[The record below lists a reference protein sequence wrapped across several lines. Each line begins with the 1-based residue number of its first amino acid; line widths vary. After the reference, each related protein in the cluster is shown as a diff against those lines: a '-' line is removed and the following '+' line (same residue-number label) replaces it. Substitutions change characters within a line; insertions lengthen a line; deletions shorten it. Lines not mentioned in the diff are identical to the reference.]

1 MNERLQKLLASAGLG
16 SRREIEKWISDKRV
30 TVNGSVAKL
39 GDRAKLDDKILVDGR
54 FIALQQGQL
63 NRVLIYNKSEG
74 EVSTTYD
81 PKDRPIIFDRLP
93 RLTEGRWITVGRLDI
108 NTTGLLLITNYG
120 DLAHRLMHPSF
131 SIEREYWVR
140 VYGRIDAAAVRRLTN
155 GVELED
161 GVAKFSSIV
170 PHNFDL
176 EKSSLSVSN
185 NWFRVILL
193 EGRNREVRRLFESQ
207 GVKVSRL
214 KRIRY
219 GPVRLPSA
227 VRRSNFLEMKADQV
241 KELVLSV
248 GLTASKLSSKK
259 SQRPDR
265 QYNAMKEGRS
275 KFDGRRSPRKRRE
288 L

>member
-54 FIALQQGQL
+54 FIALQQEQL

-131 SIEREYWVR
+131 SIEREYLVR
-140 VYGRIDAAAVRRLTN
+140 VYGRMDAAAVRRLTN

-161 GVAKFSSIV
+161 GIAKFSSIV
-170 PHNFDL
+170 PHNFGL

-185 NWFRVILL
+185 SWFRVILL

-219 GPVRLPSA
+219 GTVLLPSA
-227 VRRSNFLEMKADQV
+227 VRRSSFLELKADQV

-275 KFDGRRSPRKRRE
+275 KFDGRRSPRKRRQ

>member
-16 SRREIEKWISDKRV
+16 SRREIEKWISGKRV
-30 TVNGSVAKL
+30 TVNGSIAKL

-54 FIALQQGQL
+54 SVALQKEQL

-74 EVSTTYD
+74 EVSTAYD
-81 PKDRPIIFDRLP
+81 PEDRPIIFDRLP
-93 RLTEGRWITVGRLDI
+93 RLTKGRWITVGRLDI

-131 SIEREYWVR
+131 SIEREYLVR
-140 VYGRIDAAAVRRLTN
+140 VYGRMDSAAVSRLTN

-176 EKSSLSVSN
+176 EKSSLSASN
-185 NWFRVILL
+185 SWFRVVLL

-207 GVKVSRL
+207 GAKVSRL

-227 VRRSNFLEMKADQV
+227 VRRSNFLELKADQV
-241 KELVLSV
+241 RELVLSV
-248 GLTASKLSSKK
+248 GLTACKVSSKT

-265 QYNAMKEGRS
+265 QYKAIKESRS
-275 KFDGRRSPRKRRE
+275 KFDGRRSPRKRGQF
-288 L
+288 

>member
-1 MNERLQKLLASAGLG
+1 MSERLQKLLASAGLG

-39 GDRAKLDDKILVDGR
+39 GDKAKLDDKILVDGR
-54 FIALQQGQL
+54 SVALQQGQL

-81 PKDRPIIFDRLP
+81 PEGRPIIFDRLP
-93 RLTEGRWITVGRLDI
+93 RLTRGRWITVGRLDI

-131 SIEREYWVR
+131 SIEREYLVR
-140 VYGRIDAAAVRRLTN
+140 VYGRMDASAVRRMTN

-161 GVAKFSSIV
+161 GIAKFSSIV

-176 EKSSLSVSN
+176 EKSSLSLSN
-185 NWFRVILL
+185 GWFRVILL

-207 GVKVSRL
+207 GAKVSRL

-227 VRRSNFLEMKADQV
+227 VRRSNFVELKADQV

-248 GLTASKLSSKK
+248 GLKACKLPSKT
-259 SQRPDR
+259 SQKPDR
-265 QYNAMKEGRS
+265 QYKAMKEGRS
-275 KFDGRRSPRKRRE
+275 KFDGRRLSRKRRQ

>member
-54 FIALQQGQL
+54 FIALQQEQL

-93 RLTEGRWITVGRLDI
+93 RLTKGRWITVGRLDI

-131 SIEREYWVR
+131 SIEREYLVR
-140 VYGRIDAAAVRRLTN
+140 VYGRMDAASVRRLTN

-161 GVAKFSSIV
+161 GIAKFSSIV
-170 PHNFDL
+170 PHNFGL

-185 NWFRVILL
+185 SWFRVILL

-227 VRRSNFLEMKADQV
+227 VRRSNFLELKADQV

>member
-1 MNERLQKLLASAGLG
+1 MNERVQKLLASAGLG

-39 GDRAKLDDKILVDGR
+39 GDRAKPDDEILVDGR
-54 FIALQQGQL
+54 FIALQQEQL

-93 RLTEGRWITVGRLDI
+93 RLIKGRWITVGRLDI

-131 SIEREYWVR
+131 SIEREYLVR
-140 VYGRIDAAAVRRLTN
+140 VYGRMDAAAVRRLTN

-161 GVAKFSSIV
+161 GIAKFSSIV

-176 EKSSLSVSN
+176 EKSSLSLSN
-185 NWFRVILL
+185 SWFRVILL

-207 GVKVSRL
+207 GVKVSTLWLRATMCIL
-214 KRIRY
+214 LQPHMRIGRPGTTDPSGLASVSDPTQTTGSTRSLPARPPPPPD
-219 GPVRLPSA
+219 GPA
-227 VRRSNFLEMKADQV
+227 RSTR
-241 KELVLSV
+241 
-248 GLTASKLSSKK
+248 G
-259 SQRPDR
+259 
-265 QYNAMKEGRS
+265 
-275 KFDGRRSPRKRRE
+275 
-288 L
+288 

>member
-54 FIALQQGQL
+54 FIALQQEQL

-131 SIEREYWVR
+131 SIEREYLVR

-161 GVAKFSSIV
+161 GIAKFSSIV
-170 PHNFDL
+170 PHNSGL
-176 EKSSLSVSN
+176 EKSPLSVSN
-185 NWFRVILL
+185 SWFRVILL

-219 GPVRLPSA
+219 GTVLLPSA
-227 VRRSNFLEMKADQV
+227 VRRSSFLELKADQV

-275 KFDGRRSPRKRRE
+275 KFDGRRSPRKRRQ

>member
-1 MNERLQKLLASAGLG
+1 MNERVQKLLASAGLG

-54 FIALQQGQL
+54 FIALQQEQL

-93 RLTEGRWITVGRLDI
+93 RLTKGRWITVGRLDI

-131 SIEREYWVR
+131 SIEREYLVR
-140 VYGRIDAAAVRRLTN
+140 VYGRMDAASVRRLTN

-161 GVAKFSSIV
+161 GIAKFSSIV
-170 PHNFDL
+170 PHNFGL

-185 NWFRVILL
+185 SWFRVILL

-219 GPVRLPSA
+219 GTVLLPSA
-227 VRRSNFLEMKADQV
+227 VRRSSFLELKADQV

-288 L
+288 R

>member
-54 FIALQQGQL
+54 FIALQQRQL
-63 NRVLIYNKSEG
+63 NRVLVYNKSEG

-93 RLTEGRWITVGRLDI
+93 RLTKGRWITVGRLDI

-131 SIEREYWVR
+131 SIEREYLVR
-140 VYGRIDAAAVRRLTN
+140 VYGRMDAAAVRRLTN

-170 PHNFDL
+170 PHNFGL
-176 EKSSLSVSN
+176 EKSPLSVSN
-185 NWFRVILL
+185 SWFRVILL

-219 GPVRLPSA
+219 GTVLLPSA
-227 VRRSNFLEMKADQV
+227 VRRSNFLELKADQV

-248 GLTASKLSSKK
+248 GLTESKLSSIK

-275 KFDGRRSPRKRRE
+275 KFDGRRSPRKRRQ

>member
-54 FIALQQGQL
+54 FIALQQEQL
-63 NRVLIYNKSEG
+63 NRVLIYNKCEG

-93 RLTEGRWITVGRLDI
+93 RLTKGRWITVGRLDI

-131 SIEREYWVR
+131 SIEREYLVR
-140 VYGRIDAAAVRRLTN
+140 VYGRMDAAAVRRLTN

-161 GVAKFSSIV
+161 GIAKFSSIV
-170 PHNFDL
+170 PHNFGL

-185 NWFRVILL
+185 SWFRVILL

-219 GPVRLPSA
+219 GPVRLPSV
-227 VRRSNFLEMKADQV
+227 VRRSNFLELKADQV